1 MDNRIVSKID
11 LINDSLAN
19 LLGISF
25 GKSSSPSYPL
35 AVSVAQGAKKYEEL
49 ALGGNTV
56 HMAIFEKS
64 RDGAA
69 RAMSLL
75 QYISDWKSTQ
85 IYGGGKLLQN
95 YYRISEV
102 LRCYLAATA
111 CDDRRAHCYMVIDD
125 PAFTPP
131 RVTGFSLTFDPNYET
146 RKLLVDRYIFPCA
159 LLNQHI
165 SHKPV
170 EHPSDLVHQIQAA
183 AVSESCDICPFFD
196 SKEYKKVGERVEVYH
211 TNT

>member
-1 MDNRIVSKID
+1 MGLEIVPTID
-11 LINDSLAN
+11 LIKDSLAN
-19 LLGISF
+19 LLGVSF

-35 AVSVAQGAKKYEEL
+35 AVSVAQGAKMYEEL
-49 ALGGNTV
+49 KLGSNIV
-56 HMAIFEKS
+56 HMAIFEKN

-75 QYISDWKSTQ
+75 QYISEWKATQ

-111 CDDRRAHCYMVIDD
+111 CDDRRAHCHKVIDD
-125 PAFTPP
+125 PHYKPP
-131 RVTGFSLTFDPNYET
+131 RVTGFTVSFEPNYET
-146 RKLLVDRYIFPCA
+146 RKVIVDRYIFPCS

-165 SHKPV
+165 SHKPI
-170 EHPSDLVHQIQAA
+170 EHPSNPIHQIQAA
-183 AVSESCDICPFFD
+183 AVNESCDICPYFNP
-196 SKEYKKVGERVEVYH
+196 SEYCKIGEKVEEYFTSR
-211 TNT
+211 